1 MSLRN
6 DLIRLAYS
14 KPDIRKNVL
23 PLVRTAARRQ
33 FLESKRILPH
43 PSERKEWQAFDNYLE
58 VTLWKSGDSFDIS
71 VWGQDDTGMEIEGLD
86 GLKAR
91 SLYELITNK
100 MTFQTFRAFGF
111 QSA

>member
-14 KPDIRKNVL
+14 KPDLRGNVL
-23 PLVRTAARRQ
+23 PLIRTAARRK
-33 FLESKRILPH
+33 FLESKRVKPH
-43 PSERKEWQAFDNYLE
+43 PSEREVWQAFDNYLE

-71 VWGQDDTGMEIEGLD
+71 VWGQDDTGMEREGLD

-91 SLYELITNK
+91 SLYELITNRV
-100 MTFQTFRAFGF
+100 TIQSLRAWGL